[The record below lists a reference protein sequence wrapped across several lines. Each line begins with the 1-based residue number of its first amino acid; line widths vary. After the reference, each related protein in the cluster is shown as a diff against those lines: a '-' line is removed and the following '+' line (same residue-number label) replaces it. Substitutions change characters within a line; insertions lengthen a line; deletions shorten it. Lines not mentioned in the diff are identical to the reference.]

1 MSFNSMRIKKQ
12 KIEECLFRHTI
23 YLTLKQNLLWN
34 VFNLTETL
42 CITTSQHQLDYKR
55 DYHFLL
61 FFKFAKK
68 DIGQLTKLKIL
79 SGLQKV
85 AICYKFKTRQNGMG
99 QKAHKLCTNQQLTKT
114 SNTSV

>member
-23 YLTLKQNLLWN
+23 YLTFKQNLLWN

-68 DIGQLTKLKIL
+68 DIRQLTKLKIL
-79 SGLQKV
+79 SGLCRKWLY
-85 AICYKFKTRQNGMG
+85 AINSKQDKMG
-99 QKAHKLCTNQQLTKT
+99 WGRKLTSCAQTN
-114 SNTSV
+114 N